1 MLLLLLIVDSIP
13 AAANRRIDAAAAI
26 VDSILTANNS
36 IFDAAS
42 TAAVNSRFNPCCY

>member
-1 MLLLLLIVDSIP
+1 MLLQPIIDLIP
-13 AAANRRIDAAAAI
+13 TAANSRIDAAAAI